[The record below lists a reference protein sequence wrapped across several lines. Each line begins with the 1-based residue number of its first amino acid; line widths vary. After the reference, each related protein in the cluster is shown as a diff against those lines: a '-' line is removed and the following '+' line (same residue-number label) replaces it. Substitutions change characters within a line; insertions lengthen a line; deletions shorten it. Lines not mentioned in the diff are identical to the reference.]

1 MHYIVL
7 WKRRFDRFKE
17 VYDINLKL
25 GLLWYVTV
33 ALHIGVSRL
42 FKNNLCAVERR
53 IQRKNPHQ
61 NRMMRTWCTK
71 RAFAAICNLRIREFI
86 AKRLLRFPKSSES
99 IDLREGCVIF
109 NDFKNAIKTMIKTWY
124 IKSSISIESSFH
136 VDYNELG
143 FNSVKLINEQILTLI
158 RKCRVRS
165 IYMTSWPIF
174 MTKFCRVIWYNVNI
188 TCFKFQVN
196 SSNTLENTAIFV
208 SVL

>member
-1 MHYIVL
+1 MVSSQKLVYFDKLLLRPIPVRLAGTEIICAL
-7 WKRRFDRFKE
+7 WKDESNAKNRIK
-17 VYDINLKL
+17 
-25 GLLWYVTV
+25 
-33 ALHIGVSRL
+33 IGWCEHGAE
-42 FKNNLCAVERR
+42 FNNLQPFQFTVNNQFFCG
-53 IQRKNPHQ
+53 
-61 NRMMRTWCTK
+61 
-71 RAFAAICNLRIREFI
+71 
-86 AKRLLRFPKSSES
+86 RLLRLPKLSES